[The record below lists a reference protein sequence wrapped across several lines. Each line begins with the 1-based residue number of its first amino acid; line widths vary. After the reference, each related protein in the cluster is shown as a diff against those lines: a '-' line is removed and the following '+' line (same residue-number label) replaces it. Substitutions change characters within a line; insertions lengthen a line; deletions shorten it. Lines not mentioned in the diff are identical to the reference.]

1 MRWLLGTVSI
11 LALAAG
17 SSACLFP
24 DYSFDEPE
32 PTGGSGPGTTTT
44 TTSSVGG
51 GGAGGEGGSG
61 GAPPVEDCFAPGDE
75 DGDALA
81 DCADPDCD
89 ADLECAPSFPVGWN
103 NLGYVALFRG
113 DAGINPA
120 CPAGTTG
127 NAVYEGN
134 AALQNTAAS
143 CSPCT
148 CGAPQDRDCFI
159 TQDFNAGEAG
169 LQGAQVLNVSNCGA
183 ASRIDE
189 TTMPSNW
196 DGICHTNETFP
207 GGQSCSGVA
216 CNQSVRVGTAT
227 VSGGSCA
234 SAGGQPSGASPT
246 WAERGEACRATAGLT
261 GCSAGSSCVLKPKAP
276 WGSRVCIA
284 RAGDW
289 SCPSESL
296 FTQKRVFYGDYA
308 DDRSCTGCDCNSPT
322 GGTCKLTV
330 SFYADA
336 VCGGT
341 PVAEIESGACG
352 NLSGNPTIASWEAA
366 VTTPPAGGSCNA
378 VAGGGQPS
386 GTVTPTEPTTFCCLP

>member
-1 MRWLLGTVSI
+1 MRWLPGTVSI

-32 PTGGSGPGTTTT
+32 PTGGGGPGTST

-51 GGAGGEGGSG
+51 GGAGGQGGTG

-75 DGDALA
+75 DGDELA

-89 ADLECAPSFPVGWN
+89 ADLECVPSFPVGWN

-113 DAGINPA
+113 DAGVDPA
-120 CPAGTTG
+120 CPEGTTG
-127 NAVYEGN
+127 DTVYAGN
-134 AALQNTAAS
+134 ADLQNAAAT

-159 TQDFNAGEAG
+159 TQDFNARTG
-169 LQGAQVLNVSNCGA
+169 LQGAQVLNVPDCDA
-183 ASRIDE
+183 ASSINE
-189 TTMPSNW
+189 TTVPSEW
-196 DGICHTNETFP
+196 DGSCEAEEVLDGT
-207 GGQSCSGVA
+207 SCSNPP
-216 CNQSVRVGTAT
+216 CNLSIRAGTTT
-227 VSGGSCA
+227 VSGGFCTA
-234 SAGGQPSGASPT
+234 AGGEPSGASPT
-246 WAERGEACRATAGLT
+246 WAERGEACRATASLT

-284 RAGDW
+284 RAGDV
-289 SCPSESL
+289 SCPTGSL
-296 FTQKRVFYGDYA
+296 FTQKRVFYGDYT
-308 DDRSCTGCDCNSPT
+308 DDRSCSGCSCNAPT
-322 GGTCKLTV
+322 GGTCKMTV
-330 SFYADA
+330 SFYGDA

-352 NLSGNPTIASWEAA
+352 NLTGNPTIASWEAA
-366 VTTPPAGGSCNA
+366 ITTPPAGGSCGA

-386 GTVTPTEPTTFCCLP
+386 GTVTPTDPTTFCCLP